1 MGLNVSASLAYS
13 LDNREALR
21 NTAKNILN
29 RSGASTEAT
38 QSIIE
43 KTLFNND
50 ISLKEAYTN
59 PQMSV
64 LKASTQITLNKSLN
78 ETLKYLK
85 EHANK
90 KAVKQPALGELWNI
104 FTANN
109 DASEN
114 NPYKGELYDFEID
127 KNAKN
132 IFAA

>member
-1 MGLNVSASLAYS
+1 MGLNVSASLAYN
-13 LDNREALR
+13 LDNGEILR
-21 NTAKNILN
+21 NTARNILN
-29 RSGASTEAT
+29 KSGASAETT
-38 QSIIE
+38 QQIIE

-50 ISLKEAYTN
+50 AVLREAYTT

-64 LKASTQITLNKSLN
+64 LKASTQITLNESLK

-90 KAVKQPALGELWNI
+90 KVVKEPVLGELWNI

-109 DASEN
+109 EASEK

>member
-50 ISLKEAYTN
+50 ISLKEVYTN

>member
-1 MGLNVSASLAYS
+1 MGLNVSASLAYN
-13 LDNREALR
+13 LDNGEILR
-21 NTAKNILN
+21 NTARNILN
-29 RSGASTEAT
+29 KSGASAETT
-38 QSIIE
+38 QQIIE

-50 ISLKEAYTN
+50 AVLREAYTT

-64 LKASTQITLNKSLN
+64 LKASTQITLNESLK

-90 KAVKQPALGELWNI
+90 KVVKEPVLGELWNI

-109 DASEN
+109 EASEK
-114 NPYKGELYDFEID
+114 NPYKDELYDFEID